1 MRLDVSHKGQLQGAV
16 RKVAAILALA
26 ASGELSGDQSDV
38 NMDDD
43 DASPREEA
51 PQKEELVYPRS
62 RLTRAARAAIVAA
75 RVARTRA
82 TLTEDEGEERD
93 DIGSGHGLAARAA
106 VAATAAEAAAADAIA
121 LSMRDSSAGVDA
133 AQLQSQSLC
142 GPNPNSVGRYR
153 PLQDSSSSKSRPS
166 VVLDPTPP
174 EVPRPL
180 RVGARTFRPAAR
192 PPAYE
197 RANHGSMRG
206 CRRSQTPKTS
216 HVQDP
221 QSRQLPGWQQTKR
234 SVHGVAGQTRVTEY
248 AYVVDT
254 GALAVDGVSAPGAK
268 PVAAV
273 LTAAATAQQEQD
285 ENQAETEL
293 LVDTGA
299 LAVDGVSAPGAK
311 PVAAVLTTVAT
322 ATAQQEQDE
331 NQAETELRDDQETEH
346 LEDEEREN
354 RAGRSKE
361 ARQQPQQEVHQQ
373 PEEAK
378 LSQGNN
384 KTADVA
390 ETADKA
396 WKKMRFSQKMATF
409 SPKEEAKRCRKLRQM
424 ILHYYMHNVRYGLV
438 ELRDVLASEPFSKAI
453 NNGEQI

>member
-82 TLTEDEGEERD
+82 TLTEDEGEDRD
-93 DIGSGHGLAARAA
+93 EIGSGHGLAAQAA

-293 LVDTGA
+293 
-299 LAVDGVSAPGAK
+299 
-311 PVAAVLTTVAT
+311 
-322 ATAQQEQDE
+322 
-331 NQAETELRDDQETEH
+331 RDDQETEH

>member
-273 LTAAATAQQEQD
+273 LT
-285 ENQAETEL
+285 
-293 LVDTGA
+293 
-299 LAVDGVSAPGAK
+299 
-311 PVAAVLTTVAT
+311 TVAT